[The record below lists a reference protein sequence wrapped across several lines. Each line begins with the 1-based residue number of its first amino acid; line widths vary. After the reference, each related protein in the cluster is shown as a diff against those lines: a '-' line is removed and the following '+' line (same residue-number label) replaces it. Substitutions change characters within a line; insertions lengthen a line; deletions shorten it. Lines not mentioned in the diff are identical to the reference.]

1 MTLDS
6 RLLVLPAHQLDLGG
20 AVLRLQ
26 GVVDVVVPPE
36 FHLRDLAHVLV
47 DVDERLVG
55 GARRQQA
62 PEGGGPVLRSVT

>member
-6 RLLVLPAHQLDLGG
+6 RLLVLPAHQLDPGG

-26 GVVDVVVPPE
+26 GVEDVVVPPE
-36 FHLRDLAHVLV
+36 VHLRDLAHVLV
-47 DVDERLVG
+47 GVDEHLVG

-62 PEGGGPVLRSVT
+62 PEGGGSVLRSVT